1 MSAYTAIKATSI
13 TLQNALQDAIDAIE
27 ARKGAEGLVEIGPPR
42 LRSGT
47 PGGDGVCRAC
57 RRAFHGSTARNP

>member
-1 MSAYTAIKATSI
+1 MSAYTAINATSI

-42 LRSGT
+42 PRSGT
-47 PGGDGVCRAC
+47 GVATGRAE
-57 RRAFHGSTARNP
+57 AAEIFS

>member
-13 TLQNALQDAIDAIE
+13 TLQNALQDAIGAIE

-42 LRSGT
+42 LPSGT
-47 PGGDGVCRAC
+47 RVATGCAEPAEI
-57 RRAFHGSTARNP
+57 FS